1 MTKPTRRSSALI
13 RRLGAS
19 LSACLL
25 VSSFAC
31 KPKEE
36 PAPPPDPEA
45 EAAAKEAAEKDA
57 EAQARIDKAAK
68 KRAEL
73 AALPPLPGVT
83 APSPVVFPTPTV
95 STLANGLEVIVL
107 EDHEMPV
114 VDISLVVKAGKIYA
128 PAEHSKLAELTL
140 NLLGE
145 GTGKYSKAE
154 LDKIVDATGGTK
166 SERTDDEV
174 AVLGADMLSRDLDV
188 GMKVLA
194 GMAMTPTFPEESMKK
209 IKDLMIQEVASEK
222 ASPFGLAL
230 QMGGRV
236 IYGEKSA
243 YGRPFASDEEINAL
257 TREQVVAFHA
267 RHYHPGNAILVVSGD
282 VKPDKAAALAKKHFG
297 KWKAGEAIPQPRGD
311 KPAASDKTIV
321 HLIERKASAQATIA
335 VVTGAP
341 AIGEAG
347 YLDAKILQ
355 AALGGGLS
363 GRLNQVLRE
372 QLGLTYGVGAFH
384 SSSFDGAMFFAGG
397 STKTKSAGEF
407 TDALLQLLKE
417 PASDGMPADE
427 LGRIQSKLSGKFAL
441 QVEGVGVIAG
451 KTITQRIF
459 GLPADFWERYRTD
472 IEAATP
478 EQIKA
483 TSAALWGG
491 PVHIIA
497 IGKISKLKDALGGY
511 GEVRI
516 YDKDLKPQG

>member
-1 MTKPTRRSSALI
+1 MTSKNRRAHSFAT
-13 RRLGAS
+13 RLGAS
-19 LSACLL
+19 LGACLL

-36 PAPPPDPEA
+36 AAPPPDPVA
-45 EAAAKEAAEKDA
+45 EAAAKEAADKDA
-57 EAQARIDKAAK
+57 AAKAIADKAAK

-73 AALPPLPGVT
+73 AALPPLPGIT

-95 STLANGLEVIVL
+95 TTLDNGLEVIVL

-128 PAEHSKLAELTL
+128 PADQSKLAELTIG
-140 NLLGE
+140 LLGE
-145 GTGKYSKAE
+145 GTAKHSKAD
-154 LDKIVDATGGTK
+154 LDKLVDATGGTK
-166 SERTDDEV
+166 SERADDEIV
-174 AVLGADMLSRDLDV
+174 VLGADMLSRDLDLGV
-188 GMKVLA
+188 KLLA
-194 GMAMTPTFPEESMKK
+194 EMAMTPTFPEESMKK
-209 IKDLMIQEVASEK
+209 IKDLLIQEVASQK
-222 ASPFGLAL
+222 SSPFGLAL
-230 QMGGRV
+230 QMGKRV

-243 YGRPFASDEEINAL
+243 YGRPFATNEEINGL

-267 RHYHPGNAILVVSGD
+267 RHFQPGNALLVISGD

-297 KWKAGEAIPQPRGD
+297 KWKAGEAIPQPRGE
-311 KPAASDKTIV
+311 KQPASDKTVV
-321 HLIERKASAQATIA
+321 HLINREASAQATIA
-335 VVTGAP
+335 VVTGA
-341 AIGEAG
+341 AAMGEPG

-407 TDALLQLLKE
+407 TQALLDLLKE
-417 PASDGMPADE
+417 PAKDGMPADE
-427 LGRIQSKLSGKFAL
+427 LGRIQSKLSGQFAL
-441 QVEGVGVIAG
+441 EVEGVGVIAG

-472 IEAATP
+472 IESATP

-483 TSAALWGG
+483 TSGALWGG

-497 IGKISKLKDALGGY
+497 IGKASKLKDVLANY
-511 GEVRI
+511 GEVRV
-516 YDKDLKPQG
+516 YDQDLKPQG